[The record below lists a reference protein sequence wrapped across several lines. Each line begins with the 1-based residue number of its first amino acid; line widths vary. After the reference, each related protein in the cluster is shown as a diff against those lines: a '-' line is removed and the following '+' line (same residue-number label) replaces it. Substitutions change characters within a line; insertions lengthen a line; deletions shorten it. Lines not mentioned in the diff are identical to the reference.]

1 MRGSLTLE
9 LNSGSYKAL
18 AMSLPAPSF
27 AGNVPV
33 STIDEINEKI
43 KSGTFGKILQDYSNG
58 EIKLSMWIPSDLG
71 KSGIHL

>member
-1 MRGSLTLE
+1 
-9 LNSGSYKAL
+9 
-18 AMSLPAPSF
+18 MSFPAPSF

-71 KSGIHL
+71 KSSLPLQDRSFAGVF